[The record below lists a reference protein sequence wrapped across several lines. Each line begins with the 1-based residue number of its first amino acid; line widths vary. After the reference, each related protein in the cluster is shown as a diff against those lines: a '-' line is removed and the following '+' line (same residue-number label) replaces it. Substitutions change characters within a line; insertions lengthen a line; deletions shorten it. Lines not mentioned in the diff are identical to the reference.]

1 MVAERKN
8 KKIHQ
13 SGDKS
18 SSPRFYNS
26 TIYTIDIWDLEGSTG
41 PIAEEGK
48 WNRYLWFND
57 FTHNYFNYF
66 NYKLLK
72 NQSMEIIRLNFTKST
87 SKTCPKIE

>member
-26 TIYTIDIWDLEGSTG
+26 TIYTIDIWDFEGNIG
-41 PIAEEGK
+41 LIVEEEK
-48 WNRYLWFND
+48 WKETFVIQRFYTLLFQLW
-57 FTHNYFNYF
+57 T
-66 NYKLLK
+66 
-72 NQSMEIIRLNFTKST
+72 E
-87 SKTCPKIE
+87 

>member
-26 TIYTIDIWDLEGSTG
+26 TIYTIDIWDLEGRIG
-41 PIAEEGK
+41 LIVEEEK
-48 WNRYLWFND
+48 WKRHLWFKD
-57 FTHNYFNYF
+57 YF
-66 NYKLLK
+66 NYKLIK
-72 NQSMEIIRLNFTKST
+72 NQSMEIKFYKINFINMAN
-87 SKTCPKIE
+87 KIQRKV